1 VNNVRIADLEHK
13 VTTEHLATPT
23 MLVVRG
29 GRKDYR
35 LVRIKD

>member
-1 VNNVRIADLEHK
+1 VSDVEHK
-13 VTTEHLATPT
+13 VSTDDLVTQT

-35 LVRIKD
+35 LVRVTG

>member
-1 VNNVRIADLEHK
+1 VNNVRVTDGEHK
-13 VTTEHLATPT
+13 VTTADLVTQD

-35 LVRIKD
+35 LVRLRS

>member
-1 VNNVRIADLEHK
+1 VSTAHL
-13 VTTEHLATPT
+13 VTKT

-35 LVRIKD
+35 LVRVTG